1 MIYISFDIGVKNLA
15 LCILKYEETIT
26 ILDWKI
32 ITLAETKKDAKNI
45 NDLSEIIYMEMDAIV
60 GNLKDAGYDII
71 DFVLIENQPSNLN
84 GVMKTVQHIIYS
96 YYNLLKYW
104 DGLVKNVVLV
114 NASLKLKNHTYQ
126 PSTIIKKEDSKKN
139 FRRDKYKNNKQNSIE
154 ICREYIKKDA
164 FLIELFN
171 SNKKK
176 DDLSDSCL
184 QTVSYIRNDIKGD
197 KLIKLEEIT
206 LDPSNFIEV

>member
-15 LCILKYEETIT
+15 LCILKYEDTIT

-32 ITLAETKKDAKNI
+32 ITLAETKKAVKNI
-45 NDLSEIIYMEMDAIV
+45 NELSEIIYMEMDSII
-60 GNLKDAGYDII
+60 GNLRDAGYDII

-126 PSTIIKKEDSKKN
+126 PISVVKNEDCKKN

-154 ICREYIKKDA
+154 ICREYIKRDL
-164 FLIELFN
+164 FLLELFN

-184 QTVSYIRNDIKGD
+184 QTVSYIRNDIKGN
-197 KLIKLEEIT
+197 KLTKLEEIT
-206 LDPSNFIEV
+206 LDPCNFIDV

>member
-32 ITLAETKKDAKNI
+32 ITLAETKKEAKDI

-60 GNLKDAGYDII
+60 GNLKDAGYDTI

-104 DGLVKNVVLV
+104 DGLVKKVVLV

-126 PSTIIKKEDSKKN
+126 LTTIVKKEDSKKN
-139 FRRDKYKNNKQNSIE
+139 FRRDKYKNNKLNSIE
-154 ICREYIKKDA
+154 ICREYIKNDA
-164 FLIELFN
+164 FLTELFN

-197 KLIKLEEIT
+197 KLAKLEDIR
-206 LDPSNFIEV
+206 LDIKNFVS

>member
-15 LCILKYEETIT
+15 LCILKYEDTIT

-32 ITLAETKKDAKNI
+32 ITLAETKKAVKNI
-45 NDLSEIIYMEMDAIV
+45 NELSEIIYMEMDSII

-104 DGLVKNVVLV
+104 DGLIKNVVLV

-126 PSTIIKKEDSKKN
+126 PISVVKNEDCKKT

-154 ICREYIKKDA
+154 ICREYIKRDP
-164 FLIELFN
+164 FLLELFN

-184 QTVSYIRNDIKGD
+184 QTVSYIRNDIKGN
-197 KLIKLEEIT
+197 KLTKLEEIT
-206 LDPSNFIEV
+206 LDPCNFIDV

>member
-32 ITLAETKKDAKNI
+32 ITLAETKKEAKDI
-45 NDLSEIIYMEMDAIV
+45 NDLSEIIYMEMDAII
-60 GNLKDAGYDII
+60 GNLKDAGYNTI
-71 DFVLIENQPSNLN
+71 DYVLIENQPSNLN
-84 GVMKTVQHIIYS
+84 GVMKTIQHIIYS

-104 DGLVKNVVLV
+104 DGLVKKVVLV

-126 PSTIIKKEDSKKN
+126 PSIVINKETSKKT

-154 ICREYIKKDA
+154 ICREYIKNDN

-197 KLIKLEEIT
+197 KLIKLENIS
-206 LDPSNFIEV
+206 LDSNNFIEL

>member
-32 ITLAETKKDAKNI
+32 ITLAETKKEAKDI
-45 NDLSEIIYMEMDAIV
+45 NDLSEIIYMEMDAII
-60 GNLKDAGYDII
+60 GNLKDAGYNTI
-71 DFVLIENQPSNLN
+71 DYVLIENQPSNLN

-104 DGLVKNVVLV
+104 DGLVKKVVLV

-126 PSTIIKKEDSKKN
+126 PSIVINKKTSKKT

-154 ICREYIKKDA
+154 ICREYIKNDN

-197 KLIKLEEIT
+197 KLIKLENIS
-206 LDPSNFIEV
+206 LDSNNFIEL

>member
-32 ITLAETKKDAKNI
+32 ITLAETKKEAKDI
-45 NDLSEIIYMEMDAIV
+45 NDLSEIIYMEMDAII
-60 GNLKDAGYDII
+60 GNLKDAGYNII
-71 DFVLIENQPSNLN
+71 DYVLIENQPSNLN

-104 DGLVKNVVLV
+104 DGLVKKVVLV

-126 PSTIIKKEDSKKN
+126 PSVFINKETSKKT

-154 ICREYIKKDA
+154 ICREYIKNDI
-164 FLIELFN
+164 FLTELFN

-197 KLIKLEEIT
+197 KLIKLENIS
-206 LDPSNFIEV
+206 LDSNNFIEL